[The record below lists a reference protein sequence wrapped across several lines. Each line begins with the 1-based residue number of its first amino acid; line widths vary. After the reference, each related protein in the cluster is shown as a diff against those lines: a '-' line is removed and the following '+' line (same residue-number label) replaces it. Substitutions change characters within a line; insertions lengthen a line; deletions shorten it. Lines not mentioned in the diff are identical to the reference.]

1 MEPVTGIYNIET
13 IYKKIFHISDIHIRL
28 YQRMDEYNYV
38 FNKLFDFLEKHKKE
52 YPDEDNLIICT
63 GDLLHMKTELSP
75 ECIVTT
81 IKFLTKLSSIYP
93 FILIPGNHDALLN
106 NNQRLDSISAILHG
120 LEIPNLYYFP
130 KTGVNQ
136 FGNLLVTCNS
146 LLDGKFIKAKKL
158 NYFNDIIK
166 ISLYHGGVGETET
179 DVGYRLKGDKLISD
193 FDGYDLVLL
202 GDIHKYQYVRP
213 DKTMAYSS
221 SLICQGFGET
231 DIHHG
236 ILIWNIEDKSSY
248 YHIIDNPWSYRNL
261 YYINNKIM
269 LKENDQHTIS
279 DTIESININLIENNY
294 LPKYGNLK
302 IISINSNQIKTK
314 TLSQIINKMLKDI
327 KIVIHEKT
335 FKGSTIKNIVN
346 IANEPIQFSN
356 NDFTDPNIMWKHI
369 ISTFWK
375 NKKMTMD
382 IIQGEMIINK
392 FIEMTASRNIKPPI
406 ENNLSQFHWKLMYL
420 RFNNLFGYGQNNLIV
435 WDSYPQNS
443 LIGLFANNS
452 MGKSTLI
459 DILTFMLFG
468 KIARYQVMGNCK
480 DLININY
487 QHADADIVFM
497 LGDSYY
503 MIRKKLKRE
512 KSDKIKILDE
522 VLYTWKVNSYP
533 ITEYPVNEYIFSIP
547 NLIIN
552 LTDEHRLKTD
562 KLIVDLIGTY
572 DEFIFTS
579 ISLQNRDKSIK
590 DMTQKERKEFLSK
603 ILKLNIFPQD
613 WIDQINDLYKKTKF
627 IKDQT
632 INKLSSI
639 CSNYVFDKDIM
650 IKGTS
655 NSTNIINK
663 FKSKITEFSNKITEL
678 LIDKDVLNKII
689 IKFNETKDELLKRM
703 ISIDQIIK
711 INDLVNIVPKNAT
724 IDMINILIKQYNE
737 SLIVAKDEQLNL
749 DKKIN
754 NLNDTFYELTKIK
767 DDNYKKLDIKYKL
780 TDEIQNNLLS
790 INNELSIINE
800 IIRNETIKLNEIE
813 ISINNRKNKLLEYQ
827 NIITKCKSLYSSF
840 DVALFSVE
848 YLTLSNN
855 SVIIDI
861 NINDLLNYNPP
872 NNLKQ
877 FIENYELYKNDYQK
891 YIELIKLNIVV
902 SKYKFSNNCENCK
915 YNCSLQNYTV
925 EQYSQ
930 FVELS
935 KNEYI
940 VNFNEYNHSV
950 IKMNTI
956 FNKLSLINQ
965 NEKIVY
971 CEVYDLEN
979 NKNNILNVIDDNN
992 NKIISLKNDI
1002 AKEINNKLNRAKSD
1016 IKEIVDQNGHLD
1028 LEIKKITSE
1037 QDKLKDSNLILN
1049 KILGYERIIN
1059 SLQSSIKMIEK
1070 YNNDSDNLIK
1080 LNKSLNLKLD
1090 ELKLIDNNIII
1101 HENEYNKIN
1110 NELSTYIDLL
1120 KQQKTAENDIMIY
1133 QNILYLI
1140 GREGVSLYLLT
1151 EYLPVISNRI
1161 NEIII
1166 PFAQRKIDLQCI
1178 DDEIILQSYPIN
1190 ENINKSVQMY
1200 GGMESFII
1208 DLSFKIVLSQL
1219 AILPK
1224 CDILIIDEGISALDS
1239 NHIENLESLLN
1250 FTKNYFNKILLISHL
1265 QSIRDHVDYT
1275 LDIRKS
1281 GVGQCS
1287 YINNYK
1293 KIVHKDIK
1301 NNNNIFI
1308 TL

>member
-13 IYKKIFHISDIHIRL
+13 KYKKIFHISDIHIRL

-38 FNKLFDFLEKHKKE
+38 FNKLFGFLEKHKIE
-52 YPDEDNLIICT
+52 YPDENNLIICT

-146 LLDGKFIKAKKL
+146 LLDGKFIKAKRL
-158 NYFNDIIK
+158 NYFNNITK

-202 GDIHKYQYVRP
+202 GDIHKFQYLRS

-236 ILIWNIEDKSSY
+236 ILVWNIEDKSSY
-248 YHIIDNPWSYRNL
+248 YHIIDNPWAYRNL
-261 YYINNKIM
+261 YYINDKIM
-269 LKENDQHTIS
+269 LKDNDQNTIS
-279 DTIESININLIENNY
+279 DTIESINTNLIETNY
-294 LPKYGNLK
+294 LPKYGHLK
-302 IISINSNQIKTK
+302 IISINSNPIKTK
-314 TLSQIINKMLKDI
+314 TLSQIINKILKDI

-346 IANEPIQFSN
+346 INEPIQLSN

-382 IIQGEMIINK
+382 MIQGEMIINK

-487 QHADADIVFM
+487 QNADADIVFM

-547 NLIIN
+547 NLITN

-627 IKDQT
+627 IKEQT
-632 INKLSSI
+632 INKLSLI
-639 CSNYVFDKDIM
+639 CGDKC
-650 IKGTS
+650 TS

-663 FKSKITEFSNKITEL
+663 FKLKITEISNKITEL
-678 LIDKDVLNKII
+678 LIDKDVLDKTIVKLND
-689 IKFNETKDELLKRM
+689 TKDDLLKKM

-711 INDLVNIVPKNAT
+711 INNLVNIVPKNGT
-724 IDMINILIKQYNE
+724 IDMINVLIKQYNE
-737 SLIVAKDEQLNL
+737 SLIILKDEQLNL
-749 DKKIN
+749 NKKIN
-754 NLNDTFYELTKIK
+754 NLNETFYELTNIK
-767 DDNYKKLDIKYKL
+767 DDNYKKLDLKYKL
-780 TDEIQNNLLS
+780 TDNIQNNLLF
-790 INNELSIINE
+790 INNELNTINE
-800 IIRNETIKLNEIE
+800 IIRDDTIKLNEINVL
-813 ISINNRKNKLLEYQ
+813 ITNKKNKLSEYQ
-827 NIITKCKSLYSSF
+827 TFITKCKSL
-840 DVALFSVE
+840 DENLI
-848 YLTLSNN
+848 SNN
-855 SVIIDI
+855 YLHETNLTDIDI
-861 NINDLLNYNPP
+861 DELLNYKQS
-872 NNLKQ
+872 NNIKQ
-877 FIENYELYKNDYQK
+877 FIDNYELYKNDYQK
-891 YIELIKLNIVV
+891 YSELIKLNIVI
-902 SKYKFSNNCENCK
+902 SKYKFNHNCEDCKHNCL
-915 YNCSLQNYTV
+915 LQNYTV
-925 EQYSQ
+925 EQYNQ
-930 FVELS
+930 FIQLS
-935 KNEYI
+935 KNEYV
-940 VNFNEYNHSV
+940 VNFNNYNQF
-950 IKMNTI
+950 ITKLNII
-956 FNKLSLINQ
+956 FNQLKLINE
-965 NEKIVY
+965 NEKIVSS
-971 CEVYDLEN
+971 EISDLEN
-979 NKNNILNVIDDNN
+979 EKNKVTNIINNNN
-992 NKIISLKNDI
+992 NKIILLKDDI
-1002 AKEINNKLNRAKSD
+1002 KEKNNKLSKIKNE
-1016 IKEIVDQNGHLD
+1016 IKEIAEQNCNLD

-1037 QDKLKDSNLILN
+1037 QDKIKDSNLILN
-1049 KILGYERIIN
+1049 KILEYEKLICG
-1059 SLQSSIKMIEK
+1059 LQNSIKMIDK
-1070 YNNDSDNLIK
+1070 YNNDSDILIK
-1080 LNKSLNLKLD
+1080 LNKSLSSKLD
-1090 ELKLIDNNIII
+1090 ELKIINDNIIVY
-1101 HENEYNKIN
+1101 ENECNKIN
-1110 NELSTYIDLL
+1110 NELSTYMGLL
-1120 KQQKTAENDIMIY
+1120 DQLKTAENDIIIY

-1140 GREGVSLYLLT
+1140 GREGISLYLLT

-1166 PFAQRKIDLQCI
+1166 PFAQRRIDLQCI

-1190 ENINKSVQMY
+1190 EDINKSVQMY

-1224 CDILIIDEGISALDS
+1224 GDILIIDEGISALDS

-1275 LDIRKS
+1275 LDIKKN

-1293 KIVHKDIK
+1293 KTIINDIKNK